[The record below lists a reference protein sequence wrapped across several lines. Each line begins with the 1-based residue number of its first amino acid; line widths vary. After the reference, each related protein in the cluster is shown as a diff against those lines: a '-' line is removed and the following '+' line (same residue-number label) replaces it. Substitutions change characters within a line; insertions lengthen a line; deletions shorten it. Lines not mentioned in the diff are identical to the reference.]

1 MVASSSATELGV
13 VHGRLL
19 SACSGTPRSSHPKQ
33 ASIASRA
40 AANGHSS
47 GSSGT
52 APGARC
58 CLPVFSA
65 MAIPRSSQ
73 EGLEADERNTA
84 LAKTLMGRGHRAVE
98 IDAAAGVLDDGDLEP
113 GLAGIVRREAN
124 AEVEREAGDEDGVQ
138 LAFAQISE
146 QAGRRFPVVLEQ
158 RRIGI
163 DAAPKSLPHH
173 QICAGDV
180 EIAMKFGACGALHA
194 MAWPEHLDAV
204 IKCGGL
210 ERLFAR
216 MVRGK
221 GDMI

>member
-1 MVASSSATELGV
+1 MVASSSTTELGV

-19 SACSGTPRSSHPKQ
+19 SACSGGPRSSHPKQ
-33 ASIASRA
+33 ASMASRA

-52 APGARC
+52 GPGARS

-65 MAIPRSSQ
+65 MAISRSSQ
-73 EGLEADERNTA
+73 EGLEADERNAA
-84 LAKTLMGRGHRAVE
+84 LPKTLMGRGHRAVE

-113 GLAGIVRREAN
+113 RLAGILRREAD

-146 QAGRRFPVVLEQ
+146 QAGRRCPVVLEQ

-163 DAAPKSLPHH
+163 DAAPKPLPHH
-173 QICAGDV
+173 QICTSGV
-180 EIAMKFGACGALHA
+180 EIAMKFRARGALHA
-194 MAWPEHLDAV
+194 MARPEHLDAV
-204 IKCGGL
+204 IKRDGL

-216 MVRGK
+216 MVRRT
-221 GDMI
+221 GDM